1 MERTESRVKVGAD
14 IISPCRGHAI
24 VRPFF
29 FFFRSSD
36 GNSVEPAVEQRV
48 ISICRTNELVAKRGS
63 LPARL
68 ARITLRR
75 RFWLGSK
82 TIFIPATS
90 CLYFCYTVDR
100 RRTRF
105 SDRFSAHFPR
115 ALETG
120 GKFTAIAAA
129 RVIVSL
135 PAG

>member
-105 SDRFSAHFPR
+105 SIDFPR
-115 ALETG
+115 TSH
-120 GKFTAIAAA
+120 A
-129 RVIVSL
+129 RLKLAGNLLRLRL
-135 PAG
+135 PE

>member
-29 FFFRSSD
+29 FRGSD

-68 ARITLRR
+68 ARITLAPVLAWIQNDFYLDYR
-75 RFWLGSK
+75 
-82 TIFIPATS
+82 
-90 CLYFCYTVDR
+90 LYFCYTVDR
-100 RRTRF
+100 RGPGL
-105 SDRFSAHFPR
+105 DRFSAHFPR